1 MKKTVAIAITIIFN
15 IAIDQITKVIARL
28 NLDPGKKIQI
38 IGDYLVF
45 IRVENRGAFLGIL
58 SDLPEVMRTIVLS
71 VLPTIAIIWFLVHII
86 RDDKMSRLM
95 VIGVSFMLGGGIGN
109 LYDRIVYGSV
119 TDFLHIDLGFTQTGI
134 FNVADMSIMAG
145 GGLVLLEFF
154 KNRKKNTTEKK
165 EVDA

>member
-15 IAIDQITKVIARL
+15 IAIDQITKIIARL

-58 SDLPEVMRTIVLS
+58 SDLPDFMRTIVLS

-86 RDDKMSRLM
+86 RDEKMSRLM
-95 VIGVSFMLGGGIGN
+95 IIGVSFMLGGGIGN

-154 KNRKKNTTEKK
+154 KNRKKNPTEEK